1 MIDLLLIGF
10 GKMGSALAKGWTK
23 NCYNFNISIIEKDKN
38 KINKNFN
45 DKFTFYKNLHDFTIE
60 KKKIDFVVLAVKP
73 QQIHEIKNEINY
85 FNFKKVIFI
94 SILAGKP
101 TEWFRKNLS
110 KGIKIVRA
118 MPNLPASV
126 LKGTTGVFCPQIISM
141 NEKKDIKLIL
151 SSVGYVSFV
160 EKEELIDIITSISGS
175 GPAYYYY
182 LTETLV
188 EFGLKMGLKKES
200 AKNFAYNTFIGSA
213 KLFENQSMKNI
224 SQLRENVTS
233 PGGTT
238 EAALQVLM
246 DSRKGLPVL
255 IEKALL
261 SAVRRAKKLKG

>member
-1 MIDLLLIGF
+1 
-10 GKMGSALAKGWTK
+10 
-23 NCYNFNISIIEKDKN
+23 
-38 KINKNFN
+38 
-45 DKFTFYKNLHDFTIE
+45 
-60 KKKIDFVVLAVKP
+60 
-73 QQIHEIKNEINY
+73 
-85 FNFKKVIFI
+85 
-94 SILAGKP
+94 
-101 TEWFRKNLS
+101 
-110 KGIKIVRA
+110 